1 MLITI
6 SGRIASISEGKY
18 TTEGTPVVDF
28 QLAVDRGNVKK
39 RMSLLTGKEYDADF
53 YKVSLFGQTAL
64 SFVQYA
70 QVGRNVDVSG
80 RLLQDEYLSK
90 NQTIQ
95 VATDN
100 PLYGYLKQ
108 LVGQLPQDQLSYD
121 NAGNLYIKGNHAVNR
136 ANITGLE
143 CRWKDKNPNA
153 QSQYNNQ
160 GFGGNQSFGGNQ
172 GFGGN
177 AQGFGGNTQSGFGGQ
192 TQAPAFGTGFGTQQQ
207 APQGFGVQQPQA
219 SAGFGVQAQPQMPV
233 PNQPAP
239 AMSQAFS
246 GFNQGTVAPGF
257 GAQPQVQNNGMAG
270 FSGQESPTGNSGFPG
285 FGGASEQPAGFTAN
299 QGFAP
304 TVNNGATTPSFT
316 GPTNDNVV
324 NQNVNTNTNATP
336 SVETN
341 IPAPENN
348 ANVVATSEKKA
359 ETINQ
364 GF

>member
-6 SGRIASISEGKY
+6 SGRIASIGEGKY
-18 TTEGTPVVDF
+18 TTEGTPVIDF

-39 RMSLLTGKEYDADF
+39 RLSLLTNKEYDADF

-70 QVGRNVDVSG
+70 QVGRSVDVSG

-121 NAGNLYIKGNHAVNR
+121 NVGNLYIKGNHAVNR

-143 CRWKDKNPNA
+143 CRWRDKNPNA
-153 QSQYNNQ
+153 QPQYNNQ
-160 GFGGNQSFGGNQ
+160 QGFGGNQ
-172 GFGGN
+172 GFGNN
-177 AQGFGGNTQSGFGGQ
+177 AQAGFGGQ
-192 TQAPAFGTGFGTQQQ
+192 AQPTTFGGGFGTQPQMQVPTGFGAQQSQ
-207 APQGFGVQQPQA
+207 API
-219 SAGFGVQAQPQMPV
+219 GFGVQAQPQMPV
-233 PNQPAP
+233 PNTQSPVMP
-239 AMSQAFS
+239 QTFGGFS
-246 GFNQGTVAPGF
+246 QGTVAPGF
-257 GAQPQVQNNGMAG
+257 GVQPQVQNNGIAG

-285 FGGASEQPAGFTAN
+285 FGGVSEQPKGFTAN

-304 TVNNGATTPSFT
+304 TVNSGATTQSFT
-316 GPTNDNVV
+316 EQTNENIV
-324 NQNVNTNTNATP
+324 NPNTNVGTTN
-336 SVETN
+336 VETN

-348 ANVVATSEKKA
+348 SNVVVTSEKKD